1 MGARSAASR
10 VSARSATAFSF
21 RQVDHLRL
29 GPQLLLEPEGPGA
42 PGQPE
47 DLAAGVGEVP
57 EDDGAR
63 RAGLGA
69 RWDILSRG
77 QLAPLSQGPLPG
89 LLEAVMAE
97 GALFHDALGAHRNV
111 GILPG
116 GFLLVA

>member
-1 MGARSAASR
+1 MGARRAASR

-21 RQVDHLRL
+21 GQVDHLRP

-42 PGQPE
+42 SGQPE

-69 RWDILSRG
+69 GRHVLPGRQLTSLG
-77 QLAPLSQGPLPG
+77 QRPLPG

-97 GALFHDALGAHRNV
+97 GALLDDALRPDGDV
-111 GILPG
+111 G
-116 GFLLVA
+116 